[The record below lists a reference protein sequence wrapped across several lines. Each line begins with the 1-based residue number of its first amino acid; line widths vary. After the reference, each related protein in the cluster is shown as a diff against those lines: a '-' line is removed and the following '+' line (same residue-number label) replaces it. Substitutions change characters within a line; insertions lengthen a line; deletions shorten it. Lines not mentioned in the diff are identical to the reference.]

1 MNVHQA
7 TVKDAHHKPWGDRRR
22 SPVVMVLQNER
33 FYADFLEEMLVALG
47 FSVGGAFCSCQEAE
61 EWLKS
66 EIPDVA
72 VIDAEVQ
79 DGRCRDIAGALR
91 ALGVPFVVY
100 SNMPIVEPASGR
112 ILGHGTFLKKPS
124 SQKKLLAAVRAAV
137 AQR

>member
-1 MNVHQA
+1 MNVHQS
-7 TVKDAHHKPWGDRRR
+7 TVKDAHYKPWGDHRR

-33 FYADFLEEMLVALG
+33 FYADFLEEMLVTLG

-79 DGRCRDIAGALR
+79 DGRCRDIAGTLR
-91 ALGVPFVVY
+91 AHGVPFVVY
-100 SNMPIVEPASGR
+100 STMPMIGPVRDP
-112 ILGHGTFLKKPS
+112 ILKHGIFLKKPS
-124 SQKKLLAAVRAAV
+124 RQKKVLAAVRAAV
-137 AQR
+137 VQR